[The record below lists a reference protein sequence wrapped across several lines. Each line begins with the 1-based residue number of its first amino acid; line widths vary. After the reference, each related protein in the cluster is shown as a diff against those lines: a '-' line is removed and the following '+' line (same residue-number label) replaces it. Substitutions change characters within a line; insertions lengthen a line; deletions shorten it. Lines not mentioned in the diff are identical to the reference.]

1 MQKLEDHIKAALL
14 VNSFFSENFEDIIKE
29 ESDSSDE

>member
-1 MQKLEDHIKAALL
+1 MHELEDHRKAALL
-14 VNSFFSENFEDIIKE
+14 VNSFFSENVEDIIKE